1 MAQRNS
7 SNTQHKKSRR
17 RNILN
22 LIPSVGL
29 YMLSQLVGLSTQSC
43 INGGVLLKSGLDPSD
58 KYDILEEHNK
68 LRQAVAKGLIPG
80 QPGAENMLEM
90 QWDDELASRAQAWA
104 DQCLFKHDPKKKL
117 ARFTMGQ
124 NLATIW
130 STATL
135 DDDHDSDFPGRIR
148 KWFDE
153 VKKYSFGAKFSLATG
168 HYMQLIWADTYL
180 VGCGYSYYYSGQKY
194 NKLYV
199 CNYGP
204 AGNVQG
210 QQPYITGRPACE
222 QHGLSKSYTHP
233 GLCLANGGD
242 ASALYHHNS
251 NNVIPPN
258 YYSYQGSSNNHENQ
272 HYTSAPLPVAS
283 MAYTAALQPSSYQPP
298 QHQQQPY
305 DNHILYNLVFDQ
317 HKQQQQ
323 QQNHYQQQ
331 HPAVQQTYHHHQQ
344 QAQQLRPAVTTMM
357 TFLKPTATAASNILK
372 SPFLT
377 YRWDLLFNFL
387 H

>member
-1 MAQRNS
+1 MAASRNDKTRSTLS
-7 SNTQHKKSRR
+7 STLAVV
-17 RNILN
+17 ILFCN
-22 LIPSVGL
+22 
-29 YMLSQLVGLSTQSC
+29 LVGKSAQTCL
-43 INGGVLLKSGLDPSD
+43 NGGVLLKSGLGPTD

-68 LRQAVAKGLIPG
+68 LRQAVAQGLIPG

-90 QWDDELASRAQAWA
+90 QWDDELARKAQDWA
-104 DQCLFKHDPKKKL
+104 DQCIFKHDPKKKL
-117 ARFTMGQ
+117 GRFTMGQ
-124 NLATIW
+124 NLALIW
-130 STATL
+130 SSGSL
-135 DDDHDSDFPGRIR
+135 DDDRDSDFPGRIR

-180 VGCGYSYYYSGQKY
+180 VGCGYSYHYSGNKY

-210 QQPYITGRPACE
+210 QVPYVTGHPSCE
-222 QHGLSKSYTHP
+222 QHGLQKSSTYP
-233 GLCLANGGD
+233 GLCAAGAAGEVD
-242 ASALYHHNS
+242 PYHHE
-251 NNVIPPN
+251 NVIPQN

-272 HYTSAPLPVAS
+272 HYTSAPVRAS
-283 MAYTAALQPSSYQPP
+283 YTAAAPIATT
-298 QHQQQPY
+298 HQQPY

-323 QQNHYQQQ
+323 QQQQQ
-331 HPAVQQTYHHHQQ
+331 HHYQPSHTPYQSSSHQQTYH
-344 QAQQLRPAVTTMM
+344 LPSPASVVTAT
-357 TFLKPTATAASNILK
+357 TNAAANLLKPGNILK
-372 SPFLT
+372 SPFLS